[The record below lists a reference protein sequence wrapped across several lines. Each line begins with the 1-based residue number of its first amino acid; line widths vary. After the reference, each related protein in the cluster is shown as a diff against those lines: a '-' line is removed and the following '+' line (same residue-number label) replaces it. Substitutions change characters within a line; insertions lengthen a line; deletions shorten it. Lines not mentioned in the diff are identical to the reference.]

1 MLFAYI
7 GPDAMWPVMSI
18 IAGAVGTLMMF
29 GRNVVAFG
37 RRLVRGVLPGSKSS
51 RVATSRAADIGPKA
65 NVNTDADADADA
77 DLA

>member
-7 GPDAMWPVMSI
+7 GPDTMWPVMSV

-37 RRLVRGVLPGSKSS
+37 RRLVRGVLPGPKPSK
-51 RVATSRAADIGPKA
+51 VAKPDPVDSAE
-65 NVNTDADADADA
+65 V
-77 DLA
+77 

>member
-7 GPDAMWPVMSI
+7 GPDSMWPVMSV

-37 RRLVRGVLPGSKSS
+37 RRLVRGILPGPKPSTMARPGAS
-51 RVATSRAADIGPKA
+51 DIGPKA
-65 NVNTDADADADA
+65 NVNTDADAD
-77 DLA
+77 LA

>member
-7 GPDAMWPVMSI
+7 GPDAMWPVMSV
-18 IAGAVGTLMMF
+18 IAGAVGTFMMF

-51 RVATSRAADIGPKA
+51 RVAKPGAADVGAKA
-65 NVNTDADADADA
+65 NVNTDADAD
-77 DLA
+77 LA